1 MATSI
6 RFGIKIG
13 IVQNVTCEF
22 RFCELAKM
30 VLDEPMNKHL
40 KTFSVFKSRIGVIGS
55 EIKRLKHY
63 LHPDK
68 HGGKTKDLFIRVSQ
82 LGEK

>member
-1 MATSI
+1 
-6 RFGIKIG
+6 
-13 IVQNVTCEF
+13 
-22 RFCELAKM
+22 
-30 VLDEPMNKHL
+30 MNKHL

-68 HGGKTKDLFIRVSQ
+68 HGVRLRIYSFALVS
-82 LGEK
+82 